1 MECKWIPENI
11 ATVIIGLHCSK
22 QWNFCSASPHSLEA
36 TQHERAQNVIT
47 RNCFNTY
54 WRDVILWDLR
64 LVKVNTYSM
73 RRRHTCSSTTT
84 QTSAYDA
91 HSMVKHCQLKL
102 RRSIKLLFC
111 LFFFCLCHKCK
122 LAMAISLCLDYLDCF
137 ATRRLRSLSVY
148 GDRTISAQ
156 LAWWEFRYNLYQR
169 FTFEGSYG
177 TLNNFQCVHC
187 LNVVWPVTTF
197 TLKTW
202 PKI

>member
-1 MECKWIPENI
+1 MTRIQWSNI
-11 ATVIIGLHCSK
+11 VN
-22 QWNFCSASPHSLEA
+22 WNCAEAS
-36 TQHERAQNVIT
+36 NY
-47 RNCFNTY
+47 CF
-54 WRDVILWDLR
+54 V
-64 LVKVNTYSM
+64 
-73 RRRHTCSSTTT
+73 C
-84 QTSAYDA
+84 
-91 HSMVKHCQLKL
+91 
-102 RRSIKLLFC
+102 
-111 LFFFCLCHKCK
+111 FFFCLCHKCK

-197 TLKTW
+197 TSKLCQNMTVDTGTCTGLVALVCRHVET
-202 PKI
+202 PTFRHLCTTTTA

>member
-1 MECKWIPENI
+1 MRPLTCQ
-11 ATVIIGLHCSK
+11 SK
-22 QWNFCSASPHSLEA
+22 HVQ
-36 TQHERAQNVIT
+36 
-47 RNCFNTY
+47 
-54 WRDVILWDLR
+54 
-64 LVKVNTYSM
+64 YSM
-73 RRRHTCSSTTT
+73 RRRHTCSSTKT

-197 TLKTW
+197 TSKLCQNMTVDTGTCTGLVALVCRHVET
-202 PKI
+202 PTFRHLCTTTTA